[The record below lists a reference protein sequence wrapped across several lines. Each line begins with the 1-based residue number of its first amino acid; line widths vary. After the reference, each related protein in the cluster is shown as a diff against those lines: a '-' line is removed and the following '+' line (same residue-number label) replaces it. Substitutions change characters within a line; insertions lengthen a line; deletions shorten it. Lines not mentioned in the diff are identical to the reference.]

1 MVFQTIDKRK
11 EGSNGK
17 TEAVQSIY
25 SEFLDSW
32 QFAWRT
38 CEKDNTNTAHG
49 QEEGQ
54 IAIAVLRVK
63 HKVSKK
69 GGEQ

>member
-54 IAIAVLRVK
+54 VA
-63 HKVSKK
+63 
-69 GGEQ
+69 